1 MAQSKKWNPER
12 NKAAIK
18 AIRNKGMG
26 SYKATRVFNVPHT
39 TLEHYIKDQ
48 QKSSSETVETKLGRR
63 QVLSCEAENDVA
75 EHCLLME
82 RKFFGLTMADIMC
95 LAYQLAVRNR
105 IKNQF
110 CKRNEKAGRK
120 WLKNFLCHHPQ
131 ISVRTPEDLSLS
143 RARVLTPE
151 SVAQFF

>member
-1 MAQSKKWNPER
+1 M
-12 NKAAIK
+12 KAANE
-18 AIRNKGMG
+18 AIRNKEMG
-26 SYKATRVFNVPHT
+26 SCTASRVFTLPQT
-39 TLEHYIKDQ
+39 TPQNYVKD
-48 QKSSSETVETKLGRR
+48 QKSSGKAIKQNWVGSKFFP
-63 QVLSCEAENDVA
+63 CEGENDLA

-95 LAYQLAVRNR
+95 LTYQLAVKNG

-131 ISVRTPEDLSLS
+131 ISVTTPEGLSLS
-143 RARVLTPE
+143 RARGFTPE
-151 SVAQFF
+151 SVAQFFLNLRTCNGHR